1 MIFNSTAFLVFFI
14 IFFQLYWSINKYAG
28 INIRN
33 FLIIL
38 ASYLFYG
45 WWDWRFLSLIFVS
58 SLTDYIIGLEMPK
71 SNSITKRKIL
81 LGFSLLV
88 NLGFL
93 GFFKYYNFFIDSL
106 NELLGSFS
114 LSPNSQTL
122 NIILPVGISFYT
134 FQTLSYTIDL
144 YRKKIHPEKN
154 ILAFFA
160 FVSFFPQLVAGPIE
174 RASNLLGQFKE
185 KKVFD
190 YSDVVAG
197 LRLLLWG
204 MFKKVVIAD
213 NLGVMVDQL
222 LLPGNE
228 TSGISVLFA
237 AFAFAFQIY
246 ADFSGYSDMAIG
258 IARTLGFHL
267 MRNFKT
273 PYFSSSLRE
282 FWQRWHIS
290 LSTWFRDYLYIP
302 LGGSKVSIRRSH
314 INVLI
319 TFLVSGLWHGANVTF
334 LLWGGLHGILL
345 VLERKV
351 KFRFPRLVS
360 GLLIFIIVVLLW
372 LPFRAESMQHLKEMI
387 IALFQFSD
395 YRFDELV
402 EVIKSFSVIKFMS
415 LATVFAGFIYA
426 EWLIQQ
432 RDFNEWI
439 GQFNKPWRWVGYYL
453 LIITILMLGNFSV
466 KPDFIY
472 FQF

>member
-1 MIFNSTAFLVFFI
+1 
-14 IFFQLYWSINKYAG
+14 
-28 INIRN
+28 
-33 FLIIL
+33 
-38 ASYLFYG
+38 
-45 WWDWRFLSLIFVS
+45 
-58 SLTDYIIGLEMPK
+58 MPK

-273 PYFSSSLRE
+273 PYF
-282 FWQRWHIS
+282 
-290 LSTWFRDYLYIP
+290 
-302 LGGSKVSIRRSH
+302 
-314 INVLI
+314 
-319 TFLVSGLWHGANVTF
+319 
-334 LLWGGLHGILL
+334 
-345 VLERKV
+345 
-351 KFRFPRLVS
+351 
-360 GLLIFIIVVLLW
+360 
-372 LPFRAESMQHLKEMI
+372 
-387 IALFQFSD
+387 
-395 YRFDELV
+395 
-402 EVIKSFSVIKFMS
+402 
-415 LATVFAGFIYA
+415 
-426 EWLIQQ
+426 
-432 RDFNEWI
+432 
-439 GQFNKPWRWVGYYL
+439 
-453 LIITILMLGNFSV
+453 
-466 KPDFIY
+466 
-472 FQF
+472 